1 MEEVEFVDFEMFE
14 GLDDLF
20 DINEEDKN
28 WFGLLVEEEEIFFIK
43 KLFES
48 KNMCKNINWSLSI
61 FLEWRKY

>member
-28 WFGLLVEEEEIFFIK
+28 WFGLLVEEEEIYILLK
-43 KLFES
+43 SCLNVRICVKIL
-48 KNMCKNINWSLSI
+48 IGV
-61 FLEWRKY
+61 

>member
-28 WFGLLVEEEEIFFIK
+28 WFGLLVEEEEIYILLK
-43 KLFES
+43 SCLKVRICVKIL
-48 KNMCKNINWSLSI
+48 IGV
-61 FLEWRKY
+61 